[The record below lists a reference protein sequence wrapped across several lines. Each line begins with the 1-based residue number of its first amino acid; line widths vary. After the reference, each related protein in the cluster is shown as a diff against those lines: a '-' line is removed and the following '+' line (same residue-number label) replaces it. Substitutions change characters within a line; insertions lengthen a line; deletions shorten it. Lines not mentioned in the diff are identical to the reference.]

1 FPGVIKPGTEIDRI
15 TANLDLVPTLLQLCD
30 VPTPAA
36 IDGDGRDLTP
46 LLTGQVAA
54 ADWADRSLMVFQGR
68 GEKGAIRTQKWRAVQ
83 GKPGVWTLYDMEV
96 DPSETSNVAKQHP
109 EVLKRL
115 RGEYEAFLK
124 EVDAGNMQP
133 LPIQIGHDEW
143 PTVKLPAH
151 EAELTPTPPDGL
163 SYVGRSGW
171 ANDWLTNWSS
181 PVAFASWP
189 IQVVEP
195 GNYAVTVEYSL
206 KSATPPVK
214 IELQAG
220 DHKLTAGLSVAYEAA
235 QIPSPDRITRKE
247 VYERTWKTL
256 KIGSLRLED
265 DATLLKIRALNAN
278 NNPNLE
284 IKSIALTRLTGR
296 SSE

>member
-1 FPGVIKPGTEIDRI
+1 MPP
-15 TANLDLVPTLLQLCD
+15 
-30 VPTPAA
+30 
-36 IDGDGRDLTP
+36 
-46 LLTGQVAA
+46 
-54 ADWADRSLMVFQGR
+54 
-68 GEKGAIRTQKWRAVQ
+68 
-83 GKPGVWTLYDMEV
+83 
-96 DPSETSNVAKQHP
+96 P

-133 LPIQIGHDEW
+133 LPIQIGHDER

-181 PVAFASWP
+181 PDAFASWP

-195 GNYAVTVEYSL
+195 GDYAVSIEYSL

-220 DHKLTAGLSVAYEAA
+220 GQKLTAGLSVAYEAA
-235 QIPSPDRITRKE
+235 LIPSPDRITRKE
-247 VYERTWKTL
+247 FYERKWKTL

-284 IKSIALTRLTGR
+284 IKSIALTRLKGR